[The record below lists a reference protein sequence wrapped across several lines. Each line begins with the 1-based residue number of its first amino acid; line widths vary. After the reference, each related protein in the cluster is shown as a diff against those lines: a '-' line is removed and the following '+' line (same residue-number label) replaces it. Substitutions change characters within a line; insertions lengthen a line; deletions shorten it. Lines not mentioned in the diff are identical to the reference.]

1 MYFINVLQQFYI
13 QEYVLCYAL
22 KHISQIHLL
31 CLTKSSS
38 EKFSKLLYQIF
49 LISKLMQNWRHFS
62 EAFHW
67 SQILKLWR
75 VLKRVLLCPL
85 YLIVYHILSDFFNE
99 SLWLTAPLCLIF
111 YFIHVC
117 MMSKIWSTCLHP
129 VEISFGNMSILNGW
143 NVWRIIFLCI
153 YFTYSVA
160 FVEKSFICNHLFK
173 ISGGDLRLEGFYST
187 SIKSLNFVKMNPH
200 ISIFPCHIFAPFWS
214 DVSDLLACQWV
225 INIEEVGISWIKKFA
240 TCNTCTNSA

>member
-1 MYFINVLQQFYI
+1 MLWACKLTFYFIKISCKGRVLRT
-13 QEYVLCYAL
+13 LWNS
-22 KHISQIHLL
+22 KWG
-31 CLTKSSS
+31 LT
-38 EKFSKLLYQIF
+38 EMGNTLQIF
-49 LISKLMQNWRHFS
+49 FISKLMQNWRHFS

-67 SQILKLWR
+67 SQILTLWR
-75 VLKRVLLCPL
+75 VLKRVLVCPP

-117 MMSKIWSTCLHP
+117 MMSKIWSSCLHP

-143 NVWRIIFLCI
+143 NVWRIIFLFI

-160 FVEKSFICNHLFK
+160 FVEKSFICNHLIK

-187 SIKSLNFVKMNPH
+187 SIKLLNFVKMNPH
-200 ISIFPCHIFAPFWS
+200 ISRIFPFFNTIFLHHFEAMS
-214 DVSDLLACQWV
+214 AINLHVS
-225 INIEEVGISWIKKFA
+225 G
-240 TCNTCTNSA
+240 